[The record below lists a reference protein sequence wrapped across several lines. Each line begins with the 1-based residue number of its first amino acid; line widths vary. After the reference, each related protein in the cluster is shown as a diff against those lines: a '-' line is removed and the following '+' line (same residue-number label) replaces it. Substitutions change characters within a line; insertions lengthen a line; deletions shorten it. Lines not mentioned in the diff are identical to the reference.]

1 MTIRPEPD
9 LAMYPAT
16 AAQRAG
22 GMPLPT
28 ADHDDAPDPAAPSIA
43 SADLLG
49 QARELMILH
58 GQDTYRLRLT
68 RHGKLILTK

>member
-1 MTIRPEPD
+1 VTIRPEPD
-9 LAMYPAT
+9 LATCPST
-16 AAQRAG
+16 AVQRAG
-22 GMPLPT
+22 GMPMPA
-28 ADHDDAPDPAAPSIA
+28 ADHDDSPDPAAPSVA

-49 QARELMILH
+49 QARELTILH

>member
-1 MTIRPEPD
+1 
-9 LAMYPAT
+9 LAISPAT
-16 AAQRAG
+16 AVQRAG
-22 GMPLPT
+22 GVPMPA
-28 ADHDDAPDPAAPSIA
+28 ADHDDAQDPTAPTVA

>member
-1 MTIRPEPD
+1 
-9 LAMYPAT
+9 
-16 AAQRAG
+16 
-22 GMPLPT
+22 MPLPA
-28 ADHDDAPDPAAPSIA
+28 ADYDDSPDPVAPSVA

-49 QARELMILH
+49 QSRELMILH